1 MSSVGGLDGVEEHS
15 NFIAYKNY
23 AGITNSVI
31 AASPKSYSGGIIGH
45 GFWQSNITSCEN
57 YGDIS
62 SITQK
67 AENTNEYFICFSYS
81 DGIIGTASEKIIDNC
96 LIYGNI
102 YSKCESTVK
111 TIVVSTASSGGLIG
125 EGKFNIAAESI
136 KTTDLSFR
144 QVFIF
149 SLQHLC
155 HT

>member
-1 MSSVGGLDGVEEHS
+1 
-15 NFIAYKNY
+15 
-23 AGITNSVI
+23 
-31 AASPKSYSGGIIGH
+31 AASPNLYSSGINGH
-45 GFWQSNITSCEN
+45 DFWQSNITSCEN

-67 AENTNEYFICFSYS
+67 TEDTNEYFICYSYS
-81 DGIIGTASEKIIDNC
+81 GEIIGTASEKIVDNC
-96 LIYGNI
+96 LNYGNI

-125 EGKFNIAAESI
+125 EGKFDIAEESI

-144 QVFIF
+144 QICIF
-149 SLQHLC
+149 LLHHLC